1 MGPGSRFRLPG
12 TTWQSSDSIFK
23 QHADVHLHSRG
34 ALRPSCA
41 CILHPNRAQGMPGAP
56 MRPQPRVQKIES
68 TRAESPRSHRFQPA
82 FPARMVLT
90 VSFVLSPGIGLS
102 CPRRLRL
109 IIRRLGASVE
119 ASGPHDF
126 AVRRIVTRQLMTRAS
141 TASRLHVRDDRE
153 TPLGV
158 GRDTNR
164 NNAESTRRSSLI
176 SENQKLGLALR
187 ACSDG
192 RAWMVAA

>member
-1 MGPGSRFRLPG
+1 
-12 TTWQSSDSIFK
+12 
-23 QHADVHLHSRG
+23 
-34 ALRPSCA
+34 
-41 CILHPNRAQGMPGAP
+41 
-56 MRPQPRVQKIES
+56 
-68 TRAESPRSHRFQPA
+68 
-82 FPARMVLT
+82 MVLT

-102 CPRRLRL
+102 CPRRLWL

-164 NNAESTRRSSLI
+164 NKAESTRRSSNN
-176 SENQKLGLALR
+176 SENQKYGVTRENRSGSISPALGVAI
-187 ACSDG
+187 AYGGASDPSPASASECG
-192 RAWMVAA
+192 EGKPKRSGGQGGGD